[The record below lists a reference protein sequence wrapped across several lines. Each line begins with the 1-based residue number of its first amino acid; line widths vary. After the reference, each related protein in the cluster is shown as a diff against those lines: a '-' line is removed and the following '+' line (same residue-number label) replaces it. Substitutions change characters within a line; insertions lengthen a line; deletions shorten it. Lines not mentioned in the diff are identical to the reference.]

1 MGKLVKYCGDCE
13 EGFAERFGF
22 CPNCG
27 GELEAFELNPVVKAT
42 ETAAIPVVENSGA
55 SNFVKAEES
64 APIAETA
71 FVSDTMDL
79 SGDDILELDSVDT
92 REAVVE
98 NVENVEKIE
107 KIEHIEKQPETLAAT
122 VAAVS
127 DDANDYQNYQPKN
140 VSDSLN
146 FYKPDADLDE
156 YHVTVVSEQASSWFK
171 PFLLSLMALAFLM
184 AIGSYAIA
192 IWIHGFQ
199 IPQIAGND
207 DLYISLSD
215 ESPLRIEETE
225 KKNKEEGG
233 GGGGGGN
240 ENPDPASKG
249 RMPTNGKPTP
259 LMIVERGE
267 SDIKIYNRI
276 ENNINREDNGDV
288 IGGGTADGRSS
299 GSGKGKGI
307 GTGLG
312 TGVGSGNGTGEGRGT
327 GSGSGNGLGTGN
339 GNGIGIGD
347 QDNEKEDIPKIVAK
361 KVEKPAGV
369 TKGVSILSK
378 PRANYTDA
386 ARQNNVQGTISLR
399 VVFNANGTIG
409 SVSPVNSLPYGLTE
423 KAIAAAKSITFEPAT
438 KNGQPY
444 AITKVVQYTFTIY

>member
-27 GELEAFELNPVVKAT
+27 GELEAFELNPVVKET
-42 ETAAIPVVENSGA
+42 ETAAIPVVDNSVTG
-55 SNFVKAEES
+55 NFAKTEET
-64 APIAETA
+64 APIAETPL
-71 FVSDTMDL
+71 VSDTMDF

-92 REAVVE
+92 RETA
-98 NVENVEKIE
+98 VENVEKVE
-107 KIEHIEKQPETLAAT
+107 SFEKQPETLAAT
-122 VAAVS
+122 VASVS
-127 DDANDYQNYQPKN
+127 DGANNYQNYQSKD
-140 VSDSLN
+140 VSDGMN
-146 FYKPDADLDE
+146 FYKSDANLDD

-171 PFLLSLMALAFLM
+171 PFLLSLMGLAFLA
-184 AIGSYAIA
+184 AISSYAIA
-192 IWIHGFQ
+192 IWVHGFQ
-199 IPQIAGND
+199 LPEIDGVGDVLYSSLAD
-207 DLYISLSD
+207 DN
-215 ESPLRIEETE
+215 PLAVEEIE
-225 KKNKEEGG
+225 KKNDKKGG

-259 LMIVERGE
+259 LMIVDRMDNP
-267 SDIKIYNRI
+267 SLAINNRI
-276 ENNINREDNGDV
+276 QNNIERKDNGDV
-288 IGGGTADGRSS
+288 LGNGTADGRSS
-299 GSGKGKGI
+299 GSGRGKGI

-312 TGVGSGNGTGEGRGT
+312 TGVGSGNGTGEGRGD
-327 GSGSGNGLGTGN
+327 GSGSGNGVGTGN
-339 GNGIGIGD
+339 GNGVGIGD
-347 QDNEKEDIPKIVAK
+347 QDDTDTPKIAKKEKE
-361 KVEKPAGV
+361 KPVGV
-369 TKGVSILSK
+369 TKGMNIISK

-438 KNGQPY
+438 RNGQ
-444 AITKVVQYTFTIY
+444 AVAVTKVVQYTFTIY